1 MHIFKKSKIEK
12 TKKLEKSMKNRMFF
26 GTSILDGFRRVLGWF
41 WEAQNLDFRILFGDL
56 AISISK
62 LVLKGFEIASKMQL
76 SSLTLGV

>member
-1 MHIFKKSKIEK
+1 
-12 TKKLEKSMKNRMFF
+12 MKHCMIF

-41 WEAQNLDFRILFGDL
+41 WEAKNLDFPILFDDL

-76 SSLTLGV
+76 WTLTLGV